1 MTEHKTIENALDFE
15 VLRRGIEDLDAELL
29 TNLYAEDAEWR
40 FVSRDAPPSSP
51 YLLKGKQEIVD
62 NYRKVFEA
70 QDITQ
75 RVQNEVIREDRLAL
89 TVAAEYSDG
98 RRELCANTVEL
109 DEDGKISRH
118 TIILVRDE

>member
-1 MTEHKTIENALDFE
+1 MTEQKTIESALDFE
-15 VLRRGIEDLDAELL
+15 VLRRAIEDLNAELL
-29 TNLYAEDAEWR
+29 ANLYAEDAEWR

-51 YLLKGKQEIVD
+51 YLLKGRTGIID

-70 QDITQ
+70 QAITQ
-75 RVQNEVIREDRLAL
+75 RVQNEVIGEDRLAL
-89 TVAAEYSDG
+89 TVAAEYPDG